1 MPPRKKQKELTKRIL
16 LALLFVASLGLAG
29 YIIYQWWMEKQAGFA
44 HYPGFGISLPVDY
57 EIHGI
62 DVSHHQSVISW
73 DDVQAMQVKDVK
85 LGFAVIKA
93 TEGLTRVDW
102 QFRRNWRKAKE
113 AGLPRGAYH
122 FFLATKSGVKQAD
135 NFINTVKL
143 EKGDLPPVLDVEE
156 TYGVKPADITKRV
169 KEFLDAVERHYGVKP
184 IIYTNVDFY
193 KNYLGEDFADYPL
206 WVAHYIQ
213 RNKPRIDRQW
223 VFWQHSEKGRVN
235 GITSAVDFNVFHGSR
250 SEFEDLLIR

>member
-1 MPPRKKQKELTKRIL
+1 
-16 LALLFVASLGLAG
+16 
-29 YIIYQWWMEKQAGFA
+29 
-44 HYPGFGISLPVDY
+44 
-57 EIHGI
+57 
-62 DVSHHQSVISW
+62 VISW
-73 DDVQAMQVKDVK
+73 EDVHAMQVKDVK

-113 AGLPRGAYH
+113 NGMPRGAYH
-122 FFLATKSGVKQAD
+122 FFLANKSGIKQAD

-143 EKGDLPPVLDVEE
+143 EKGDLPPVLDVED
-156 TYGVKPADITKRV
+156 TYGVKTADVVKRV
-169 KEFLDAVERHYGVKP
+169 KEFLYAVERHYGVKP
-184 IIYTNVDFY
+184 IIYTGADFY
-193 KNYLGEDFADYPL
+193 KKYLGDEFDDYPL

-213 RNKPRIDRQW
+213 KNKPRINRPW

-235 GITSAVDFNVFHGSR
+235 GITAAVDFNVFHGSR